1 MKKLNTFLHN
11 EKVQGNIII
20 ATVFIAI
27 TAILIFTWNK

>member
-1 MKKLNTFLHN
+1 MKKLNTLLHN

-27 TAILIFTWNK
+27 AAILIFTWNK